1 MEEIPCFFRWF
12 EIIRFKD
19 REMTPSHF
27 LAKIIRL
34 DLRVKCEGVIFNL
47 EMQMFPTGS
56 EADRALYYAATSIHS
71 QNFKEKVMKR
81 WRLSIRGN

>member
-1 MEEIPCFFRWF
+1 
-12 EIIRFKD
+12 
-19 REMTPSHF
+19 MTPSHF

-71 QNFKEKVMKR
+71 QNLEGKSYEEMEAIHQGKLEGMVLAVEK
-81 WRLSIRGN
+81 